1 MVCSGGSTLL
11 MTRFRRTKPLN
22 AYWLGRS
29 MEHLAVAGT
38 FGSPLPAAPCSGVSS
53 ASTGTSAT
61 TPAKGRHRLVT
72 EPCYVNEEFNEDVSK
87 CTATFTPLFLSL
99 AHLLLYFILFYLFM
113 FQSVFC
119 IDLTRITFCFADA
132 VLHNLFYH

>member
-38 FGSPLPAAPCSGVSS
+38 FGSPLPAAPCSGISP
-53 ASTGTSAT
+53 ASTGTSVT
-61 TPAKGRHRLVT
+61 TPAKGRHRLAT
-72 EPCYVNEEFNEDVSK
+72 EPFYTNEDINEDTSK
-87 CTATFTPLFLSL
+87 CTF
-99 AHLLLYFILFYLFM
+99 H
-113 FQSVFC
+113 SVF
-119 IDLTRITFCFADA
+119 
-132 VLHNLFYH
+132 Y